1 MMNSIKIPNELRE
14 IASVFIKN
22 NYQVFL
28 VGGAV
33 RDYCQGKTPSDFDI
47 ATDASPQQV
56 QRLFKRVLS
65 TGIEH
70 GTVTIRH
77 KGKSFECTT
86 FRTEGKYSD
95 ARHPDA
101 VQFVPSIE
109 EDLSRRDFTIN
120 AMAISLETRALLDLF
135 GGAADL
141 KAGIIRTV
149 GKAEERFSEDPLR
162 MLRAVRFASRF
173 QFVLEQSTEQA
184 IHTLAKK
191 IVSVS
196 PERIKDELSKML
208 VTANPMVGLQLL
220 DRTGL
225 LDMIMPELA
234 AGRGMTQGDFHNAD
248 VLTHSFVVCANTPN
262 SLELRLAGLLHDI
275 GKPKTRTVDESG
287 AVHFYRHEI
296 IGERMAEKILRRLKF
311 PNKTVDKVKTL
322 VRYHMFNY
330 TSEWKDST
338 VRRFIISVGED
349 NIEDLLQLRLADI
362 RGLKKEYACNVSHIV
377 EFQTRIEYIL
387 QNASCFHLKDLQMSG
402 DDLLQIGVPKGK
414 VIGQIL
420 NELLQTVIDDP
431 AQNDHETLLGIAKNL
446 KEKYKINR

>member
-120 AMAISLETRALLDLF
+120 AMAISLETHALLDLF

-184 IHTLAKK
+184 IQTLAKK

-208 VTANPMVGLQLL
+208 VTANPMIGLQLL

-322 VRYHMFNY
+322 VRYHMFNL
-330 TSEWKDST
+330 SL
-338 VRRFIISVGED
+338 I
-349 NIEDLLQLRLADI
+349 
-362 RGLKKEYACNVSHIV
+362 HI
-377 EFQTRIEYIL
+377 
-387 QNASCFHLKDLQMSG
+387 
-402 DDLLQIGVPKGK
+402 
-414 VIGQIL
+414 
-420 NELLQTVIDDP
+420 
-431 AQNDHETLLGIAKNL
+431 
-446 KEKYKINR
+446 